1 MTVPMVT
8 AGARAPRSGER
19 GDGTQATGTRWI
31 RCDEPGILVHSRTMK
46 WFAAALGLALVL
58 LQYRLW
64 LSEDGVRGV
73 MQMQA
78 AVGAQRAQN
87 DALSERNLQ
96 LAAEVR
102 DLKQGYAA
110 LEERARNDLGM
121 IGGNETFY
129 QVVPATG
136 TGLGTAPLPAGAPI
150 RTAAR

>member
-1 MTVPMVT
+1 
-8 AGARAPRSGER
+8 
-19 GDGTQATGTRWI
+19 
-31 RCDEPGILVHSRTMK
+31 MK
-46 WFAAALGLALVL
+46 WFAAVLGLALVL

-78 AVGAQRAQN
+78 AVAAQREQN
-87 DALSERNLQ
+87 STLAERNLQ

-110 LEERARNDLGM
+110 LEERARSDLGM
-121 IGGNETFY
+121 IGAGESFF
-129 QVVPATG
+129 QVVPGKAQA
-136 TGLGTAPLPAGAPI
+136 LDTAPAPAAPPI